1 MKALLIDIGNSRIK
15 GRSIDT
21 HATTSIDLSPVP
33 LERIDQ
39 LANLWPAHIA
49 AATEMAFVSN
59 VASADAE
66 ASIVR
71 WLHATEP
78 AIRIERV
85 VPEQATAGVVNG
97 YRHPARLGADRWMAL
112 VGAHALY
119 PDRSLLVCGFGTA
132 TTLDL
137 LRKAGD
143 DREATFV
150 GGLILPGIDAMRV
163 ALLERTARLGVP
175 AGAVVDF
182 ADNTEDAISSGV
194 LMAQVG
200 ALSEAWRRA
209 RSRTSP
215 RLECVLSGGAS
226 RSILEAFDQGDIV
239 MHHVPD
245 LVMRGLAVLAE
256 KESASA
262 DRPNGGLARSRSDA

>member
-71 WLHATEP
+71 WLHATVP

-97 YRHPARLGADRWMAL
+97 YRHPARLGPDRWMAL

-137 LRKAGD
+137 LRKDGD
-143 DREATFV
+143 DEATFV

-194 LMAQVG
+194 LVAQVG
-200 ALSEAWRRA
+200 ALREAWRRA

-226 RSILEAFDQGDIV
+226 RAVLEAFDQGDIV

-245 LVMRGLAVLAE
+245 LVIRGLAVLAE
-256 KESASA
+256 KGSASA
-262 DRPNGGLARSRSDA
+262 DGPNIGLARSRSDA